1 MTAMAAENGTKS
13 EFALLQTSS
22 LLLHLV
28 QYVKCRRIF
37 LELDSK
43 GLSLSSQKKEKLNK
57 SREIRK
63 FHVAVLQRKSVML
76 VKSCFFV
83 D

>member
-43 GLSLSSQKKEKLNK
+43 GLCLSSQKKEKLNK

-76 VKSCFFV
+76 VTSCFFV

>member
-28 QYVKCRRIF
+28 QYVNCRRIF

-43 GLSLSSQKKEKLNK
+43 GLCLSSQKKEKLNK
-57 SREIRK
+57 SLSRVLV
-63 FHVAVLQRKSVML
+63 FHKT
-76 VKSCFFV
+76 
-83 D
+83 

>member
-1 MTAMAAENGTKS
+1 MTAMAAKNGTKR

-43 GLSLSSQKKEKLNK
+43 GLCLSSQKKEKLNK
-57 SREIRK
+57 SLSRVVV
-63 FHVAVLQRKSVML
+63 FHKT
-76 VKSCFFV
+76 
-83 D
+83 